1 MISAL
6 VAASVEGYKLTE
18 DELLGTC
25 ITILI
30 GGHETTPSLIASGLW
45 LVVTQPEVNEQL
57 SADLSLA
64 SSAAEEFLCY
74 EPLFQRIVR
83 VANEDVEFHGKTVHR
98 GQTVVLL
105 IGAANWD
112 PRVFASP
119 EVLDIRRAPNR
130 YLSFGYGVHFCLGT
144 ALARLEATIAI
155 NTIRRRMTSL
165 CPGDTAVEWH
175 DVMVRSLKE
184 LRLRFA
190 AQEPDTTSPV
200 E

>member
-1 MISAL
+1 M
-6 VAASVEGYKLTE
+6 
-18 DELLGTC
+18 
-25 ITILI
+25 
-30 GGHETTPSLIASGLW
+30 
-45 LVVTQPEVNEQL
+45 

-64 SSAAEEFLCY
+64 SSAAEEFLRY

-83 VANEDVEFHGKTVHR
+83 VANEDVVFHGKTVHC

-105 IGAANWD
+105 IGAANRD

-130 YLSFGYGVHFCLGT
+130 YLSFGYGAHFFLGT
-144 ALARLEATIAI
+144 ALARLEAIITT
-155 NTIRRRMTSL
+155 NTIRRCTTSL
-165 CPGDTAVEWH
+165 CLDDTAVEWH
-175 DVMVRSLKE
+175 DVLVRSLKE